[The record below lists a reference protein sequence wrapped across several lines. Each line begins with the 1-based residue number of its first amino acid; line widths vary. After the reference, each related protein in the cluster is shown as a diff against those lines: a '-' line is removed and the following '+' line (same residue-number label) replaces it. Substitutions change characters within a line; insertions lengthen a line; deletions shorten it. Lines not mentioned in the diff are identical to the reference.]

1 MTVVAGYYGK
11 IPIRGDFVR
20 HGLPADFQQAL
31 DGWWQVVLSGSRAI
45 LGESWA
51 DIWMEAPVWRF
62 ALAPGVCGSGA
73 VAGLWLPSTDKA
85 GRLFPLAIAAVAA
98 NWRDVARCVGFLD
111 AAEAIGF
118 RALEDDTG
126 PDELAASVAAALVLE
141 GDPVE
146 QPAAGGGLWWTSG
159 SPLVAPVTRRV
170 AAMPDAR
177 LFAAMLRDGAA

>member
-1 MTVVAGYYGK
+1 MRAVAGFHGK
-11 IPIRGDFVR
+11 IPTRGDFVR
-20 HGLPADFQQAL
+20 HGLLADFQQAL

-45 LGESWA
+45 LGDSWA

-73 VAGLWLPSTDKA
+73 AIGLWLPSTDKA
-85 GRLFPLAIAAVAA
+85 GRLFPLAIAAVATH
-98 NWRDVARCVGFLD
+98 WRDVARCIGFLD

-126 PDELAASVAAALVLE
+126 PDELAVALAAALVLD
-141 GDPVE
+141 GDSVE
-146 QPAAGGGLWWTSG
+146 KPAAGTGLWWTNR

-170 AAMPDAR
+170 TAMPDAT
-177 LFAAMLRDGAA
+177 LFAAMLRDVKA